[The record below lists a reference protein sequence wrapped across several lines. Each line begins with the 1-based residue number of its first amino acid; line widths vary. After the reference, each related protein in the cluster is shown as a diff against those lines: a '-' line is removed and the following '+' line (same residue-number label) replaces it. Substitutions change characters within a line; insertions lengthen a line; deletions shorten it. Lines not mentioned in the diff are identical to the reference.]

1 MNRFPRNP
9 VNNPGR
15 RAPETVARIHLH
27 SEPITPLRERRMS
40 RAAAMHRNAG
50 NERAR
55 ALAQAARAAS
65 HKRLVAGGYPRNPA
79 SPRDL
84 SLGGRPRG
92 SQRLAKLAGED
103 VEVVQIDAP
112 V

>member
-27 SEPITPLRERRMS
+27 SEHITPLRERRMS
-40 RAAAMHRNAG
+40 RAAAMHRTPAMNVPG
-50 NERAR
+50 H
-55 ALAQAARAAS
+55 S
-65 HKRLVAGGYPRNPA
+65 HKPPGQVHTKGWGYPRNPA
-79 SPRDL
+79 SPPDL